1 MVLSLPQGKGHG
13 QGQAHFVVRLG
24 TAILSRPFADGGM
37 DVDRLNGGLGTT
49 TLVTNRSLEGRV
61 IVNLPLLLA

>member
-13 QGQAHFVVRLG
+13 QGQGHFVVRVG
-24 TAILSRPFADGGM
+24 TAFLGRPFADGGM
-37 DVDRLNGGLGTT
+37 DINRLNGRLGIT
-49 TLVTNRSLEGRV
+49 TLETNRSLEGRV